1 METPRYITQIS
12 SDWIQRV
19 TQATNLKP
27 GPGIKITPDND
38 GIKIEVDQDAL
49 KQWLWTYIKNA
60 TTAVNTVT
68 LSNLDSIIL
77 DPGL

>member
-12 SDWIQRV
+12 SDWIKQV
-19 TQATNLKP
+19 SQATNLKP

-38 GIKIEVDQDAL
+38 GIKIEVDQDEL

-60 TTAVNTVT
+60 TNTTNSVT
-68 LSNLDSIIL
+68 LSNLSNVIL